1 MERGDVLLVDPDP
14 QSARFSGYDLL
25 PHDDCHHQMSKL
37 VNIDGRFYDLKITP
51 TGDELSLTP
60 CALPVGRVT
69 NPNQGFRA
77 LLYGD
82 KGTVAVGGGK
92 SSSAAVPSG
101 RWKLLAYTIDRTGL
115 PEPLPKEPPAEK
127 PKKEVA
133 GDAKKAK
140 KEGGSLLEALARI
153 LSGAAESVVPAAPTA
168 FGMPR
173 STLVSA
179 EATARCKPIEVRA
192 GQTVPLPFGPPY
204 KPVVKVQ
211 FFNPGKES
219 REAHLALELIGSAGE
234 VCTDLM
240 LDGSRPAS
248 PDFTIRAA
256 KGDVVEHGSFKYG

>member
-1 MERGDVLLVDPDP
+1 
-14 QSARFSGYDLL
+14 
-25 PHDDCHHQMSKL
+25 
-37 VNIDGRFYDLKITP
+37 
-51 TGDELSLTP
+51 
-60 CALPVGRVT
+60 VGRVT

-82 KGTVAVGGGK
+82 KGTVAVSGDK
-92 SSSAAVPSG
+92 SNSAAVPSG

-115 PEPLPKEPPAEK
+115 TEPPAKKPPAEK
-127 PKKEVA
+127 PKKEA
-133 GDAKKAK
+133 PGDAKKAK

-153 LSGAAESVVPAAPTA
+153 LTGAAESAVPTPS

-179 EATARCKPIEVRA
+179 EATAKCKPIEVRA
-192 GQTVPLPFGPPY
+192 GQTVALPFGPPY

-211 FFNPGKES
+211 FLTGYPKQT
-219 REAHLALELIGSAGE
+219 EARLDLALVGSAGE

-240 LDGSRPAS
+240 VDGARPAS
-248 PDFTIRAA
+248 PDFTIRTA